1 MLLCTTCLHS
11 LLAHTCLHYYLL
23 GLQYTVH
30 VLFYCTFYLI
40 FYAFYF
46 LLKFF
51 SYLYLDIFSCV
62 CVAYNCTVHGADL
75 TYILLLVI
83 FCIIMYVTNKTNL
96 ESYYLS
102 SHHVLLH
109 NYTTCTFPLCLP
121 STDTTYVVNISSL
134 PCAFPTE
141 SERRLALHYHTHKT
155 VVTAHAMH
163 FSVTR
168 GPCQWRCIKI
178 ALEGIDSKRTGNI
191 ALLLKQILMN
201 KEICYSR
208 SWLEVINWLQL

>member
-1 MLLCTTCLHS
+1 ML
-11 LLAHTCLHYYLL
+11 
-23 GLQYTVH
+23 
-30 VLFYCTFYLI
+30 FI
-40 FYAFYF
+40 FYSYF

-109 NYTTCTFPLCLP
+109 NYTTCTFPLRLP

-168 GPCQWRCIKI
+168 GQNTSLSMEMYKNSTR
-178 ALEGIDSKRTGNI
+178 GN
-191 ALLLKQILMN
+191 
-201 KEICYSR
+201 R
-208 SWLEVINWLQL
+208 

>member
-1 MLLCTTCLHS
+1 ML
-11 LLAHTCLHYYLL
+11 
-23 GLQYTVH
+23 
-30 VLFYCTFYLI
+30 FI
-40 FYAFYF
+40 FYSHF
-46 LLKFF
+46 LFFTYIF

-109 NYTTCTFPLCLP
+109 NYTTCTFPLRLP

-141 SERRLALHYHTHKT
+141 SERRLALHYHTHKQLSPP
-155 VVTAHAMH
+155 MPCI
-163 FSVTR
+163 SVSR
-168 GPCQWRCIKI
+168 EVRIPPCQWRCIKI

-191 ALLLKQILMN
+191 ALLLNQILMN

>member
-1 MLLCTTCLHS
+1 ML
-11 LLAHTCLHYYLL
+11 
-23 GLQYTVH
+23 
-30 VLFYCTFYLI
+30 FI
-40 FYAFYF
+40 FYSFYF

-51 SYLYLDIFSCV
+51 SYLDLDIFSCV
-62 CVAYNCTVHGADL
+62 CVVYNCTVHGADL

-83 FCIIMYVTNKTNL
+83 FCIIMYGTNKTNL

-109 NYTTCTFPLCLP
+109 NYTTCTFPLRLP

-168 GPCQWRCIKI
+168 GQNTSLSMEMYKI

-191 ALLLKQILMN
+191 ALLLNQILMN